1 MSTPHPYAHILVGIA
16 EGKAIQ
22 HKADPERRWVD
33 VDFNAETVLLWI
45 RHRQYRP
52 DELRIKP
59 EPKIGRYRVAEMR
72 EASPVR
78 DTCTQVADTAGQ
90 ALCLENSPNFI
101 RWLTDW
107 VEYEVSE

>member
-52 DELRIKP
+52 DELRVKP
-59 EPKIGRYRVAEMR
+59 EPKIAWYRVAERHVPGNRDIRYAFLVNMPEHAKNV
-72 EASPVR
+72 EA
-78 DTCTQVADTAGQ
+78 
-90 ALCLENSPNFI
+90 LPNFT

-107 VEYEVSE
+107 VEYEVTE